1 MCIKDYLAQK
11 NMVEYRYGYEM
22 DRNREVLLSYVF
34 PYTKT
39 TNCVNV
45 STETAPNC
53 HTAAPKT

>member
-1 MCIKDYLAQK
+1 
-11 NMVEYRYGYEM
+11 MVEYRYGYEM